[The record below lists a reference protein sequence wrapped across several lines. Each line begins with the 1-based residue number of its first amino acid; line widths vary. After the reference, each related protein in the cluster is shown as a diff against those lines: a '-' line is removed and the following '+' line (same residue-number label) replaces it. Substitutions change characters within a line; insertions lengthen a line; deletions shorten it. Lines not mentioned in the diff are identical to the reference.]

1 KVRDHV
7 APWLYTV
14 CRNRALDIQRKESR
28 MNPIS
33 EPMMAVTPSEEPN
46 PSQRL
51 EGVEQE
57 SQVLACLSKL
67 PDNQQEV
74 IRLKFQDGLSY
85 KEVSEITGKS
95 VSHVGVLI
103 HNGVKTL
110 RENMSDLAKEV
121 S

>member
-1 KVRDHV
+1 
-7 APWLYTV
+7 
-14 CRNRALDIQRKESR
+14 

-46 PSQRL
+46 PSERL
-51 EGVEQE
+51 EGVERE

-85 KEVSEITGKS
+85 KEISEITGNS

-103 HNGVKTL
+103 HNGVKKL
-110 RENMSDLAKEV
+110 RENMVDLAKEV